1 MSTVLLLVIVMLAF
15 SLFCVEYGIESQG
28 MNRIAARILG
38 ALIFSGIMIVFSYA
52 FPSFG
57 SGIEPAQ
64 EAIRWL
70 IVGVSLHL
78 SQGIVDEISE

>member
-1 MSTVLLLVIVMLAF
+1 MVIVMLAF

-28 MNRIAARILG
+28 MNRIAARVLG
-38 ALIFSGIMIVFSYA
+38 AFIFSGIMIVSSYV
-52 FPSFG
+52 FPSL
-57 SGIEPAQ
+57 SPDINPAQ